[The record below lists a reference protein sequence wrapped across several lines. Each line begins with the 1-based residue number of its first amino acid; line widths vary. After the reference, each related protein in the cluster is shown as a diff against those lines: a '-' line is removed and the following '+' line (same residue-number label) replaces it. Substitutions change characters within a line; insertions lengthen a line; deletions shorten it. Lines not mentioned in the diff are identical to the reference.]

1 MGTMNQKAGP
11 NAFLALVSREINKRG
26 TLLATLNGNRADE
39 EAPLP
44 RVGSLKI
51 MKIGKIRVVR
61 RVDCSK
67 FIFFF
72 YFLNLLCF
80 NLDDNDDRSK
90 IFRYCEIFIRLF
102 PLWFSLVKRL
112 GFEEFET
119 LRLMRTCYF
128 IKLEISF

>member
-1 MGTMNQKAGP
+1 MNQKAGPGP

-39 EAPLP
+39 EGWFVENYENRENSSRTANQLF
-44 RVGSLKI
+44 KI
-51 MKIGKIRVVR
+51 Y
-61 RVDCSK
+61 S
-67 FIFFF
+67 FFF
-72 YFLNLLCF
+72 FNLLCF
-80 NLDDNDDRSK
+80 NLDDNDNRLK

>member
-1 MGTMNQKAGP
+1 MNQKAGPGP

-39 EAPLP
+39 EGWFVENYENRENSSRTANQLF
-44 RVGSLKI
+44 KI
-51 MKIGKIRVVR
+51 Y
-61 RVDCSK
+61 S
-67 FIFFF
+67 FF
-72 YFLNLLCF
+72 FLNLLCF
-80 NLDDNDDRSK
+80 NLDDNDNRLK

>member
-1 MGTMNQKAGP
+1 MNQKAGPGP

-26 TLLATLNGNRADE
+26 SLLATLNGNRADE
-39 EAPLP
+39 EGWFVENYENRENSSRTANQLF
-44 RVGSLKI
+44 KI
-51 MKIGKIRVVR
+51 Y
-61 RVDCSK
+61 S
-67 FIFFF
+67 FF
-72 YFLNLLCF
+72 FLNLLCF
-80 NLDDNDDRSK
+80 NLDDNDNRLK

>member
-1 MGTMNQKAGP
+1 MNQKAGPGP

-26 TLLATLNGNRADE
+26 TLLATLNGDRADE
-39 EAPLP
+39 EGWFVENYENRENSSRTANQLF
-44 RVGSLKI
+44 KI
-51 MKIGKIRVVR
+51 Y
-61 RVDCSK
+61 S
-67 FIFFF
+67 FF
-72 YFLNLLCF
+72 FLNLLCF
-80 NLDDNDDRSK
+80 NLDDNDNRLK

>member
-1 MGTMNQKAGP
+1 MNQKAGP

-39 EAPLP
+39 EGWFVENYENRENSSRTANQLF
-44 RVGSLKI
+44 KI
-51 MKIGKIRVVR
+51 Y
-61 RVDCSK
+61 S
-67 FIFFF
+67 FF
-72 YFLNLLCF
+72 FLNLLCF
-80 NLDDNDDRSK
+80 NLDDNDNRLK

>member
-1 MGTMNQKAGP
+1 MNQKAGPGP

-26 TLLATLNGNRADE
+26 SLLATLNGNRADE
-39 EAPLP
+39 GAPLP

-51 MKIGKIRVVR
+51 MKIGKIRV
-61 RVDCSK
+61 DCSK
-67 FIFFF
+67 FILFF
-72 YFLNLLCF
+72 FLNLLCF
-80 NLDDNDDRSK
+80 NLDDNDNRLK

>member
-1 MGTMNQKAGP
+1 MNQKAGPGP

-39 EAPLP
+39 EGWFVENYENRENSSRTASRLF
-44 RVGSLKI
+44 KI
-51 MKIGKIRVVR
+51 Y
-61 RVDCSK
+61 S
-67 FIFFF
+67 FFF
-72 YFLNLLCF
+72 LDLF
-80 NLDDNDDRSK
+80 NLDDNDNRSK

>member
-1 MGTMNQKAGP
+1 MNQKAGPGP

-39 EAPLP
+39 EGWFVENYENRENSSRTANQLF
-44 RVGSLKI
+44 KI
-51 MKIGKIRVVR
+51 Y
-61 RVDCSK
+61 S
-67 FIFFF
+67 FF
-72 YFLNLLCF
+72 FLNLLCF
-80 NLDDNDDRSK
+80 NLDDNDNRSK

>member
-1 MGTMNQKAGP
+1 MNQKAGP

-39 EAPLP
+39 EGWFVENYENRENSSRTANQLF
-44 RVGSLKI
+44 KI
-51 MKIGKIRVVR
+51 Y
-61 RVDCSK
+61 S
-67 FIFFF
+67 FFF
-72 YFLNLLCF
+72 FNLLCF
-80 NLDDNDDRSK
+80 NLDDNDNRLK